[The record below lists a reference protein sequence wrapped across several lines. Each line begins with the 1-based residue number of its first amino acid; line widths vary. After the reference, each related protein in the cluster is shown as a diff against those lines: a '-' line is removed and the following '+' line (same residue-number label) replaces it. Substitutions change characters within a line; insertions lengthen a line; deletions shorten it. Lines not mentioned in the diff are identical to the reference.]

1 MSSMGELKQ
10 CNIQVIHFI
19 IYYRMMLK
27 AVTPVEANV
36 FDRGIV
42 LPS

>member
-10 CNIQVIHFI
+10 CNVQVIHFKI
-19 IYYRMMLK
+19 NIQDNAESSDTCK
-27 AVTPVEANV
+27 TNV
-36 FDRGIV
+36 FDGGIV

>member
-10 CNIQVIHFI
+10 CNVQVIHLKTNYKI
-19 IYYRMMLK
+19 MLK
-27 AVTPVEANV
+27 AVTPVQANV
-36 FDRGIV
+36 LDGGIV